1 MRPTGAKGQYRV
13 SSESLARQL
22 PTKGTGKLITGQQWS
37 GQRFETIFLH
47 QYGRVYRLL
56 VRILGSAA
64 AAEDAAQEVFL
75 RLYRQ
80 EHLPADEAGLQR
92 WLAKVAVNHA
102 LNLLRTDKRQQQR
115 WQQQAL
121 LQQHEIA
128 GREVANDPAQL
139 ALLEEEIAQVG
150 AVLEEMPE
158 RSRALLILRYRGFAY
173 AEIATALEIA
183 PGSVGTL
190 LARAEH
196 DFRQRYNAA
205 RGEERK

>member
-22 PTKGTGKLITGQQWS
+22 SIKGTGKLVTGQQWS

-56 VRILGSAA
+56 VQILGSAA

-80 EHLPADEAGLQR
+80 EHLPADEVGLQR

-128 GREVANDPAQL
+128 GR
-139 ALLEEEIAQVG
+139 
-150 AVLEEMPE
+150 
-158 RSRALLILRYRGFAY
+158 
-173 AEIATALEIA
+173 
-183 PGSVGTL
+183 
-190 LARAEH
+190 ARAQPGTT
-196 DFRQRYNAA
+196 DLTVSWFRLRRNRHRPGDCPWLSGDAPST
-205 RGEERK
+205 G